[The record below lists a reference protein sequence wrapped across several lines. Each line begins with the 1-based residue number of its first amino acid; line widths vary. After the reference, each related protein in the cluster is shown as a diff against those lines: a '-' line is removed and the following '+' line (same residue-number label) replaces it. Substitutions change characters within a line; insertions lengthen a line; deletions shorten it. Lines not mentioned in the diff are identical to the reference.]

1 MHKEIVMPNKLKYKP
16 KKVKSPILEDAKKR
30 GYGPGGPQTP
40 GAKKKKKVM
49 RKKK

>member
-1 MHKEIVMPNKLKYKP
+1 MPKMKPPEKGKKYKP
-16 KKVKSPILEDAKKR
+16 KRMATKNM
-30 GYGPGGPQTP
+30 PGGPMTP